1 MSRRSLG
8 RALGL
13 MLAVG
18 IAAGGMAIAGGA
30 LALTARLSL
39 PAEAAA
45 AVWLGTLTAGL
56 AIGVA
61 GSFGILRWWEVRTV
75 RKGRPYVD

>member
-18 IAAGGMAIAGGA
+18 VAAGGMAIAGGA

-39 PAEAAA
+39 PAGAAV
-45 AVWLGTLTAGL
+45 AVWLGTLFAGL
-56 AIGVA
+56 AIGVT
-61 GSFGILRWWEVRTV
+61 GSFGILRWWEVRAA
-75 RKGRPYVD
+75 RRGHPYAD